1 MGTGLQYRAPDS
13 SPLGDMM
20 RNKGPVQLIGVSQ
33 AISELK
39 SEVERVARSDAK
51 VLITGESGSG
61 KEVVA
66 RAINDTSS
74 RAKVFV
80 PVNCA
85 GIPETL
91 LESEL
96 FGHVK
101 GSFTGA
107 YRDKP
112 GKLEMADH
120 GTIFLD
126 EIGEMTLRMQGLLLR
141 YLETGEIQKVGAER
155 VARATDV
162 RVMAATNRNLRDL
175 ITQGQFRE
183 DLFYRI
189 NVIHIEVPPLRE
201 RRDDIPLLID
211 YFLANFTGQR
221 SMEASLAGQIEHFE
235 EEVPGMPELAE
246 AARGMYTRSGN
257 GHAFAPVYPG
267 LPDQPGGQGMRP
279 GQTSPNG
286 FATGNGNGA
295 AGVNS
300 HSPVRAISKMA
311 MDALCEYSW
320 PGNVRQVENV
330 VERLVVT
337 GRRDV
342 VQLEDLPLE
351 IRNPSGP
358 GRPSRERRRTVADE
372 LFRKLVE
379 ERQSFWNAVYP
390 LYMNREI
397 TRANVRDLVHKG
409 LEEARGNYKIVL
421 KLFNMDTTDY
431 KRFLNFLRKHDCQLP
446 FKEYR

>member
-1 MGTGLQYRAPDS
+1 MLMTKERPAA
-13 SPLGDMM
+13 
-20 RNKGPVQLIGVSQ
+20 QLIGRSA
-33 AISELK
+33 AIAELPA
-39 SEVERVARSDAK
+39 EVERVARSDAK

-66 RAINDTSS
+66 RAINACGP
-74 RAKVFV
+74 RADQAFV

-112 GKLEMADH
+112 GKLEMADN

-141 YLETGEIQKVGAER
+141 FLETGEIQKVGAER
-155 VARATDV
+155 MGKATRV
-162 RVMAATNRNLRDL
+162 RVMAATNRNLPDL
-175 ITQGQFRE
+175 IAQGQFRE

-189 NVIHIEVPPLRE
+189 NVIHLVVPPLRE
-201 RRDDIPLLID
+201 RREDIPLLID
-211 YFLANFTGQR
+211 FFLRNFTSQ
-221 SMEASLAGQIEHFE
+221 
-235 EEVPGMPELAE
+235 
-246 AARGMYTRSGN
+246 N
-257 GHAFAPVYPG
+257 GANA
-267 LPDQPGGQGMRP
+267 
-279 GQTSPNG
+279 
-286 FATGNGNGA
+286 NGNGISN
-295 AGVNS
+295 GNGDLP
-300 HSPVRAISKMA
+300 HSPVRAISQE
-311 MDALCEYSW
+311 ALVALAEYSW

-330 VERLVVT
+330 IERLVVT
-337 GRRDV
+337 GRREVIQID
-342 VQLEDLPLE
+342 DLSPE
-351 IRNPSGP
+351 IRTP
-358 GRPSRERRRTVADE
+358 GQFGMRPRRERRRTVADD
-372 LFRKLVE
+372 LFKKLVD
-379 ERQSFWNAVYP
+379 ERESFWQAVYP

-397 TRANVRDLVHKG
+397 TRSNVRDLVRKG

-421 KLFNMDTTDY
+421 RLFNMESSDY
-431 KRFLNFLRKHDCQLP
+431 KRFLNFLRKHNCQLP

>member
-1 MGTGLQYRAPDS
+1 
-13 SPLGDMM
+13 M
-20 RNKGPVQLIGVSQ
+20 RNKGPVQLIGTSQ
-33 AISELK
+33 AITDLK
-39 SEVERVARSDAK
+39 AEVERVSRSDAK

-66 RAINDTSS
+66 RSINDAST

-155 VARATDV
+155 TVRATDV
-162 RVMAATNRNLRDL
+162 RVMAATNRNLREL
-175 ITQGQFRE
+175 IQQGQFRE

-201 RRDDIPLLID
+201 RREDIPLLIE
-211 YFLANFTGQR
+211 YFLARFTGSR
-221 SMEASLAGQIEHFE
+221 STEAALAAQAVHPETGLDEASNPHDFR
-235 EEVPGMPELAE
+235 VPGMDELAE
-246 AARGMYTRSGN
+246 EARGLVGSNGLTGHGTGN
-257 GHAFAPVYPG
+257 
-267 LPDQPGGQGMRP
+267 
-279 GQTSPNG
+279 SE
-286 FATGNGNGA
+286 NGNGFRNTYPA
-295 AGVNS
+295 ASGPAMGNGTANGVNS

-311 MDALCEYSW
+311 LDALSDYSW

-337 GRRDV
+337 GRREV
-342 VQLEDLPLE
+342 VLLEDLPTE
-351 IRNPSGP
+351 IRAPLMSGRQ
-358 GRPSRERRRTVADE
+358 GRERRRTVADE
-372 LFRKLVE
+372 LFKKLVE
-379 ERQSFWNAVYP
+379 ERESFWNAVYP

-397 TRANVRDLVHKG
+397 TRTNVRDLVHKG

-421 KLFNMDTTDY
+421 RLFNMEAGDY
-431 KRFLNFLRKHDCQLP
+431 KRFLNFLRKHECQLP

>member
-1 MGTGLQYRAPDS
+1 
-13 SPLGDMM
+13 M
-20 RNKGPVQLIGVSQ
+20 RQNGHSQLIGVSQ
-33 AISELK
+33 AISDLK
-39 SEVERVARSDAK
+39 AEVERVARSDAK

-66 RAINDTSS
+66 RAIHAASTRSQ
-74 RAKVFV
+74 AAFV

-112 GKLEMADH
+112 GKLEMADN

-141 YLETGEIQKVGAER
+141 FLETGEIQKVGAER
-155 VARATDV
+155 MVKATRV
-162 RVMAATNRNLRDL
+162 RVMAATNRNLPDL
-175 ITQGQFRE
+175 IAQGQFRE

-189 NVIHIEVPPLRE
+189 NVIHLVVPPLRE
-201 RRDDIPLLID
+201 RREDIPLLIE
-211 YFLANFTGQR
+211 FFMRNFT
-221 SMEASLAGQIEHFE
+221 SHAS
-235 EEVPGMPELAE
+235 
-246 AARGMYTRSGN
+246 N
-257 GHAFAPVYPG
+257 
-267 LPDQPGGQGMRP
+267 
-279 GQTSPNG
+279 
-286 FATGNGNGA
+286 GNGNGN
-295 AGVNS
+295 GNGDLP
-300 HSPVRAISKMA
+300 HSPVRAISPE
-311 MDALCEYSW
+311 ALVALAEYSW

-330 VERLVVT
+330 IERLVVT
-337 GRRDV
+337 GRREVIHID
-342 VQLEDLPLE
+342 DLSPE
-351 IRNPSGP
+351 IRTP
-358 GRPSRERRRTVADE
+358 GQFGMRPRRERRRTVADD
-372 LFRKLVE
+372 LFKKLVD
-379 ERQSFWNAVYP
+379 ERESFWSAVYP

-397 TRANVRDLVHKG
+397 TRSNVRELVHKG

-421 KLFNMDTTDY
+421 RLFNMESTDY

>member
-1 MGTGLQYRAPDS
+1 
-13 SPLGDMM
+13 M
-20 RNKGPVQLIGVSQ
+20 RHTGPVQLIGTSL

-39 SEVERVARSDAK
+39 SEVERVSRSDAK

-66 RAINDTSS
+66 RAINDSSS
-74 RAKVFV
+74 RAKLFV

-155 VARATDV
+155 AARATDV
-162 RVMAATNRNLRDL
+162 RIMAATNRNLREL

-201 RRDDIPLLID
+201 RREDIPLLVEF
-211 YFLANFTGQR
+211 FLARFTGQR
-221 SMEASLAGQIEHFE
+221 SMEASLATQALDAG
-235 EEVPGMPELAE
+235 AD
-246 AARGMYTRSGN
+246 SGN
-257 GHAFAPVYPG
+257 GHGWVPGMDELAEEARSLYPG
-267 LPDQPGGQGMRP
+267 R
-279 GQTSPNG
+279 TN
-286 FATGNGNGA
+286 GNGNGDSA
-295 AGVNS
+295 ETGNGFRNTPVVATGPAMVNGPVSGVNS
-300 HSPVRAISKMA
+300 HSPVKAISKMA
-311 MDALCEYSW
+311 LDALCEYSW

-337 GRRDV
+337 GRRELV
-342 VQLEDLPLE
+342 LLEDLPHEVRSPLGSS
-351 IRNPSGP
+351 RQG
-358 GRPSRERRRTVADE
+358 RERRRTVADE
-372 LFRKLVE
+372 LFKKLTE
-379 ERQSFWNAVYP
+379 ERESFWSAVYP

-421 KLFNMDTTDY
+421 RLFNMDAGDY
-431 KRFLNFLRKHDCQLP
+431 KRFLNFLRKHECQLP